1 MERGVTSQGRIPLQ
15 DVLRETLTHTHTYR
29 GLRCSETTLDN
40 RSETDNHARTV
51 VIGLAGF
58 TPPIKYD
65 SAFSNLT
72 PDVWQWGGQQSQ
84 ENISF
89 SYEECQKSIPARL
102 HCLLSYTFPS
112 LFVSPSLFPPVS
124 HFNHS
129 YFHNYSTI
137 QYKGLVLS
145 REERER
151 TRTITEPQLQP
162 PTLIIVS
169 FSETTQSD
177 ARPLPHISLL
187 L

>member
-72 PDVWQWGGQQSQ
+72 PDVWQWGGVSSHRKTYLSLMKNVKSQ
-84 ENISF
+84 
-89 SYEECQKSIPARL
+89 Y
-102 HCLLSYTFPS
+102 LL
-112 LFVSPSLFPPVS
+112 
-124 HFNHS
+124 
-129 YFHNYSTI
+129 
-137 QYKGLVLS
+137 GC
-145 REERER
+145 
-151 TRTITEPQLQP
+151 
-162 PTLIIVS
+162 IVS
-169 FSETTQSD
+169 FLTPFPLCLSHPLCFPRSLTLTT
-177 ARPLPHISLL
+177 HISTITVQYSIRVWFCREKRENAHAQLQSHNCSHQP
-187 L
+187 